1 MKSFLAALQFL
12 TVIPVRL
19 AEPPAPA
26 RAAVAFPLVG
36 ALLGLLAAGL
46 WRLLTPVLPRSLI
59 ALLVLAFLALLTGG
73 LHEDGLADTAD
84 AFGGG
89 HSREDILRILK
100 DSRIGAFGALAL
112 VFAVLLRWQA
122 LVVMPAAQVL
132 PALVASQALPRA
144 GLVLLAFLAGP
155 ATSGL
160 GGSLAA
166 EVRVTHALSAAAL
179 ALAIAAAV
187 WGVRAAPAAAAC
199 LFVVICARFYFR
211 RRLGGVTGDCLGA
224 ACQLQEIAVLLVACL

>member
-1 MKSFLAALQFL
+1 MKAFLAALQFL

-19 AEPPAPA
+19 AEPPALA

-46 WRLLTPVLPRSLI
+46 WRLLTPVLPRSLV
-59 ALLVLAFLALLTGG
+59 ALLVLASLAIVTGG
-73 LHEDGLADTAD
+73 LHEDGLADTFD

-89 HSREDILRILK
+89 RSREDILRILK

-112 VFAVLLRWQA
+112 VLAVLLRWQA
-122 LVVMPAAQVL
+122 LVGMPAAQVF

-155 ATSGL
+155 ASTGL
-160 GGSLAA
+160 GGSLSA
-166 EVRVTHALSAAAL
+166 EVRPTHALGAATL
-179 ALAIAAAV
+179 ALTLAAAV
-187 WGVRAAPAAAAC
+187 WGLRALPAAIAC
-199 LFVVICARFYFR
+199 LFVVACARFYFR

-224 ACQLQEIAVLLVACL
+224 TCQLQEITVLLVACL

>member
-1 MKSFLAALQFL
+1 MKAFLAALQFL
-12 TVIPVRL
+12 TVIPIRL

-46 WRLLTPVLPRSLI
+46 WRLLTPALPRSLV
-59 ALLVLAFLALLTGG
+59 ALLVLVFLAVMTGG

-89 HSREDILRILK
+89 RSREDILRILK

-132 PALVASQALPRA
+132 PALIASQALPRA

-155 ATSGL
+155 ASTGL

-166 EVRVTHALSAAAL
+166 DVRAPHALGAATLAL
-179 ALAIAAAV
+179 ALAAAV
-187 WGVRAAPAAAAC
+187 WSLRTLPAAAAC
-199 LFVVICARFYFR
+199 LFVVACAWFYFR
-211 RRLGGVTGDCLGA
+211 QRLGGVTGDSLGA